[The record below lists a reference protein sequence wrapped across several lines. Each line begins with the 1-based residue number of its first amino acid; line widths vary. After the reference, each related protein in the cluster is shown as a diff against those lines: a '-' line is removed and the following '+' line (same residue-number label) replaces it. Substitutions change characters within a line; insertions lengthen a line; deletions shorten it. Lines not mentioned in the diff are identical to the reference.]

1 LDEAISHAEGKEIAR
16 TKKVKFKAGRADSVE
31 KESLNII
38 ISGTPDY
45 FLIGYF

>member
-1 LDEAISHAEGKEIAR
+1 MQKEKITR
-16 TKKVKFKAGRADSVE
+16 TRKIKFKAGRSDSVE